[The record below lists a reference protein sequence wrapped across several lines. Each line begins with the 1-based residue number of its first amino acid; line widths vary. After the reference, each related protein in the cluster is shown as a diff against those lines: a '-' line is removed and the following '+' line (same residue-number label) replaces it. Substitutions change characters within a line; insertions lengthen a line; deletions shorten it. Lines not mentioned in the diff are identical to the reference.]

1 MEHSQRSITLPSVDR
16 LLRHEGL
23 AQLLEQHGHASMTA
37 AIRIVLD
44 AHRRVA
50 CVDACEESTLIE
62 EVGRQVE
69 HRNAPRLRRVF
80 NLTGTVL
87 HTNLGR
93 ALMPAEALANVA
105 AAMMEPCNLEF
116 ALETGKRGE
125 RDSLIEE
132 LLVELTGAEAATVVN
147 NNAAAVLLSLS
158 ALAAG
163 REVVISRGE
172 LIEIGGSFRI
182 PDIMRTAQ
190 ARLVDVGTTNRTH
203 PSDYTGAVGPD
214 TAAVMKVH
222 TSNFR
227 ITGFVAEVAAREL
240 SAIASAA
247 GLPLIVDLGAG
258 SLVDLTQFGLPKE
271 PVVREVIAAGSDVVT
286 FSGDKLLGGPQ
297 AGVIVGKRRFIEA
310 INRHPLKRALR
321 VSKMTLAALEAT
333 LRIYRREDRLQ
344 QALPTLRLLTR
355 PVEELRAL
363 AERLEEPLKAALGA
377 QWEVEIETVHNEI
390 GSGSLPG
397 ESIPGI
403 ALSARS
409 LAGSGGALEKL
420 AESLRELPVPVI
432 GRTTGNRL
440 LLDLRC
446 LEDADGF
453 AAQLG
458 LLKRPAG
465 QP

>member
-1 MEHSQRSITLPSVDR
+1 
-16 LLRHEGL
+16 
-23 AQLLEQHGHASMTA
+23 
-37 AIRIVLD
+37 
-44 AHRRVA
+44 
-50 CVDACEESTLIE
+50 
-62 EVGRQVE
+62 
-69 HRNAPRLRRVF
+69 
-80 NLTGTVL
+80 
-87 HTNLGR
+87 
-93 ALMPAEALANVA
+93 
-105 AAMMEPCNLEF
+105 
-116 ALETGKRGE
+116 
-125 RDSLIEE
+125 
-132 LLVELTGAEAATVVN
+132 
-147 NNAAAVLLSLS
+147 
-158 ALAAG
+158 
-163 REVVISRGE
+163 
-172 LIEIGGSFRI
+172 
-182 PDIMRTAQ
+182 
-190 ARLVDVGTTNRTH
+190 
-203 PSDYTGAVGPD
+203 
-214 TAAVMKVH
+214 
-222 TSNFR
+222 
-227 ITGFVAEVAAREL
+227 
-240 SAIASAA
+240 
-247 GLPLIVDLGAG
+247 LPLIVDLGAG